1 MSYEERVVLLG
12 MSHCAWF
19 PIWEDSLVSISGEI
33 RTILL
38 PCPKTIA
45 EEIFLIQVIFLQ
57 LGDFARF
64 RFVPFLEVI
73 SSLSRCFFNYPTFK
87 CLLFYLT
94 ALIAWCWEQ

>member
-1 MSYEERVVLLG
+1 MVPNMGR
-12 MSHCAWF
+12 F
-19 PIWEDSLVSISGEI
+19 PCFHIWGD
-33 RTILL
+33 TDYF
-38 PCPKTIA
+38 IA
-45 EEIFLIQVIFLQ
+45 LSENYCRRDFLIQVIFLQ